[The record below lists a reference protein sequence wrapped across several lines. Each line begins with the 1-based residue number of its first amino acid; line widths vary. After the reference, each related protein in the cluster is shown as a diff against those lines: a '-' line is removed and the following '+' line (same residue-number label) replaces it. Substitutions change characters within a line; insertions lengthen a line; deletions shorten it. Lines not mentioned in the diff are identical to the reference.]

1 LCWFKTAVSSAVF
14 SLLTLSDYYLSDP
27 VDGEDDSGRPVPFSA
42 SRKGMVAG
50 GDWSMMQSLTSR
62 LNLKNCGFEDSS
74 KGKPLNYSHSWDKR
88 FIKKTQKKI
97 HF

>member
-1 LCWFKTAVSSAVF
+1 
-14 SLLTLSDYYLSDP
+14 
-27 VDGEDDSGRPVPFSA
+27 
-42 SRKGMVAG
+42 MVAG

-88 FIKKTQKKI
+88 FIKKTQKKSTSK
-97 HF
+97 HQLFYPDDDKQYLYTV